1 MAETAVDIVS
11 AVRDAGVVGMG
22 GAGFPVHVKLGNEVD
37 TIIANGAECEPIIEC
52 DKYLMKTAADRIV
65 RGMELAME
73 QVKASRGVIAI
84 KRKNEAAVDA
94 LERASSVNPEI
105 SVFPLGNYYPAGD
118 ELVLIRHVTGRMVK
132 PGELPFN
139 VGVTVSNVATLAS
152 VADAVEGR
160 PVTSRMVTVAGEVA
174 RPVTLDVP
182 VGTSMRELIA
192 HAGGTTVPAYEVV
205 AGGPI
210 MGDIVAEDDPITKTI
225 GGVIILP
232 ADHDMIRIKRQEPRV
247 TRLKA
252 KMCCTCQECTILCPR
267 NALGHP
273 ISPAKIMSYAW
284 QLDAILDKIKSGNL
298 DPFIERM
305 VFESYLCCQCGL
317 CEQFACIFQLSPNKV
332 YALVK
337 QAIQEAGLKY
347 DFTKMPTHDAAMF
360 DYRHLSALTLAR
372 KLGLERYIVPTEFEH
387 AQYAPRTV
395 TIPLR
400 QHIGAQSVPVVK
412 QGETV
417 RAGDLI
423 ADIPEGALGARVH
436 ASIDG
441 TVAAVTDTHIV
452 VTGRGA

>member
-1 MAETAVDIVS
+1 VAEAAVNIVS
-11 AVRDAGVVGMG
+11 AVRDAGVAGMG
-22 GAGFPVHVKLGNEVD
+22 GAGFPTHVKLGNEVD
-37 TIIANGAECEPIIEC
+37 TLVANGAECEPIIEC

-73 QVKASRGVIAI
+73 HVSASRGVIAL
-84 KRKNEAAVDA
+84 KRKNAAVVDV
-94 LERASSVNPEI
+94 LERAAAANPAI

-118 ELVLIRHVTGRMVK
+118 ELVLIRHVTGRMVE
-132 PGELPFN
+132 PGGLPFTA
-139 VGVTVSNVATLAS
+139 GVTVSNVATLAA
-152 VADAVEGR
+152 VADAVDGV

-182 VGTSMRELIA
+182 LGTSMRELIA
-192 HAGGTTVPAYEVV
+192 HAGGTTVPTYKIV

-210 MGDIVAEDDPITKTI
+210 MGGIVSEDDLITKTV
-225 GGVIILP
+225 GGVIVLP
-232 ADHDMIRIKRQEPRV
+232 ADHDMIRIKQQEPRV

-284 QLDAILDKIKSGNL
+284 QLDAILDKIRSGNI
-298 DPFIERM
+298 DPFTERM
-305 VFESYLCCQCGL
+305 VFEAYLCCQCGI

-332 YALVK
+332 YAMVK

-347 DFTKMPTHDAAMF
+347 DFSKMPTHDAAMF
-360 DYRHLSALTLAR
+360 DYRHLSALTYAR
-372 KLGLERYIVPTEFEH
+372 KLGLERYIVPTEFEQ
-387 AQYAPRTV
+387 AQYTPQMV

-400 QHIGAQSVPVVK
+400 QHIGAPSKPVVK
-412 QGETV
+412 QGGTV
-417 RAGDLI
+417 RTGDLI

-452 VTGRGA
+452 VKGRGA